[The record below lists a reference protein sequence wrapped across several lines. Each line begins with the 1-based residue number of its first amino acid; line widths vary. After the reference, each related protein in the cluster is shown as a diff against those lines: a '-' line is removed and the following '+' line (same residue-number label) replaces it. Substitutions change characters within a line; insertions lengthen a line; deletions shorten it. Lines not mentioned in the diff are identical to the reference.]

1 MNLDDGKR
9 TKRKEIMIVPLQDT
23 AVVVIDQI
31 HHVLHVLDQ
40 DQGPGIEDHYQ
51 SRGIEGHGHGHGH
64 VVETENIAEKLVHI
78 QEIVHVYVTKTNAQ
92 TKRSLHKKRKITIQ
106 NNAKKRENALK
117 VH

>member
-1 MNLDDGKR
+1 
-9 TKRKEIMIVPLQDT
+9 MIVPHPDT

-31 HHVLHVLDQ
+31 HRVLLDLDH

-51 SRGIEGHGHGHGH
+51 SQGIEGHGH
-64 VVETENIAEKLVHI
+64 VVETENIAEKHVHI
-78 QEIVHVYVTKTNAQ
+78 QGIVHVYVKKTNAQ

>member
-1 MNLDDGKR
+1 MNLVDVKR
-9 TKRKEIMIVPLQDT
+9 SKRKGIMIVPHQDT

-31 HHVLHVLDQ
+31 HHILHVLDH
-40 DQGPGIEDHYQ
+40 DQGPEIEDHYQ
-51 SRGIEGHGHGHGH
+51 NRGAEGHGH
-64 VVETENIAEKLVHI
+64 VVETENIPEKHVHI
-78 QEIVHVYVTKTNAQ
+78 QEIVHEYATKTNAQ